1 VVAQRDPKFAL
12 AELLSGPRPPP
23 ESIARLLD
31 TLGHA
36 ERMASVLSLR
46 SRQLQ
51 ALYECVDGFQP
62 LSLHDLV
69 PQNSA
74 PYTPVRHHGRNSL
87 PMFTHFEK
95 RFYRLPNPA
104 AVGGANFQST
114 SWLTGPGY
122 FIARPNQRGD
132 QIVIDYSELPE
143 QAPASWPHIRNNDRG
158 ISRLVFGGM
167 TDTLRRVSQHVSIG
181 AAAKSGKA
189 IEAYFVLC
197 REA

>member
-1 VVAQRDPKFAL
+1 MDCV
-12 AELLSGPRPPP
+12 
-23 ESIARLLD
+23 
-31 TLGHA
+31 LG
-36 ERMASVLSLR
+36 LR

-51 ALYECVDGFQP
+51 ALYECVDGFLP
-62 LSLHDLV
+62 LHLEDLV

-74 PYTPVRHHGRNSL
+74 PYTPVRHYGRNSL
-87 PMFTHFEK
+87 PLFTHFEK
-95 RFYRLPNPA
+95 RFYRLPDPA

-122 FIARPNQRGD
+122 FVARPNPRGD

-143 QAPASWPHIRNNDRG
+143 QAPANWPGIRDNEHG
-158 ISRLVFGGM
+158 ISRLVFAGM

-181 AAAKSGKA
+181 AAAKRGKA
-189 IEAYFVLC
+189 IDAYFVLC